1 MAQNVQN
8 KPIKT
13 NDEVRDY
20 INTVVATQGLFYVK
34 LHQAHWYV
42 KGPSFFE
49 LHEKFEELYDTMT
62 EHMDAVAERLLAI
75 GGEPYST
82 LTEFLE
88 HSLVHEDPT
97 YKVNDQS
104 QLVERLVEDYRILQ
118 VALGKGIDLA
128 DDVKDDITTDMLIE
142 QKTQVD
148 ETIWMLQAFLG
159 KGPLDN

>member
-1 MAQNVQN
+1 MAQNVQD

-13 NDEVRDY
+13 NDEVREY
-20 INTVVATQGLFYVK
+20 LNTLVATQNLFYVK

-49 LHEKFEELYDTMT
+49 LHVKFEEYYNVIT
-62 EHMDAVAERLLAI
+62 EQMDETAERLLAI

-82 LTEFLE
+82 MTEFLE
-88 HSLVHEDPT
+88 HSLVQETPS
-97 YKVNDQS
+97 YKGVS
-104 QLVERLVEDYRILQ
+104 QEELVERLVDDYRILQ
-118 VALGKGIDLA
+118 TSLGKGIDLA

-159 KGPLDN
+159 KGAMED

>member
-1 MAQNVQN
+1 MAQNVQD

-13 NDEVRDY
+13 NDEVRDFL
-20 INTVVATQGLFYVK
+20 NTVVATQGLFYVK

-49 LHEKFEELYDTMT
+49 LHEKFEELYDVIT
-62 EHMDAVAERLLAI
+62 EQMDAVAERLLAI

-82 LTEFLE
+82 MTEFLE
-88 HSLVHEDPT
+88 HSLVQETPS
-97 YKVNDQS
+97 YKGVDQGT
-104 QLVERLVEDYRILQ
+104 LVERLVEDYRIIQ
-118 VALGKGIDLA
+118 IALGKGIDLA
-128 DDVKDDITTDMLIE
+128 DDAKDDITTDMLIE

-159 KGPLDN
+159 KGALDN